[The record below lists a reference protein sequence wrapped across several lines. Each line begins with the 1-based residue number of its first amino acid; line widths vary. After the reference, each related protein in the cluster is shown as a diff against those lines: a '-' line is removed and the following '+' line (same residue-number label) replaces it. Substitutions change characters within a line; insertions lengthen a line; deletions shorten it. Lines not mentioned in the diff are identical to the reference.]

1 MHLGEKEVI
10 GSGKHKA
17 MIRNCWAGTEV
28 PLHCPVQGK
37 RVPWLKGMQA
47 LEMGWN
53 RDEGQVGKETAMEML
68 MEM

>member
-1 MHLGEKEVI
+1 ME
-10 GSGKHKA
+10 
-17 MIRNCWAGTEV
+17 M
-28 PLHCPVQGK
+28 
-37 RVPWLKGMQA
+37 A